1 MQQPHKRLKFENE
14 IPTVVSLLYL
24 ACTRIVLFTDYS
36 DSKAA
41 KIIVRH
47 KTMSVRAKCTF
58 PSSHQL
64 QKSRRESFFCEWKCP
79 GGLLTWLWSAG
90 STTLSYSTSQGL
102 SPCLF
107 ATMSFPCFTTN
118 DVLVLACLSL
128 ILCEVS
134 VHVFV
139 HIHVQ
144 AKNSNRTTVGTF
156 SNFNLF
162 CVAVACSFHF
172 LRHYALLVWESCLLF
187 TIINCSWQL

>member
-1 MQQPHKRLKFENE
+1 VRAFAGLIWNY
-14 IPTVVSLLYL
+14 PTIFSMRAY
-24 ACTRIVLFTDYS
+24 CFITDYS

-64 QKSRRESFFCEWKCP
+64 QKSRRESYFCEWKCP
-79 GGLLTWLWSAG
+79 EVSSLGCEAAG

-102 SPCLF
+102 SLCLF
-107 ATMSFPCFTTN
+107 ATTSFPCFTTN
-118 DVLVLACLSL
+118 GVLVLACLSL

-134 VHVFV
+134 IHMFV

-144 AKNSNRTTVGTF
+144 AKNSNRTTVETF

-162 CVAVACSFHF
+162 CVVTA
-172 LRHYALLVWESCLLF
+172 
-187 TIINCSWQL
+187 